1 MKKSF
6 IKIVTGFSCETI
18 AHKITRYINL
28 PKLLIMMSVF
38 DNNITLDLSYS
49 VSRDPWVFSQIS
61 VGVIR
66 SDLLKPGGPPHLGPP
81 GGGDVTTACN
91 FSGGKAKPAQ

>member
-1 MKKSF
+1 
-6 IKIVTGFSCETI
+6 
-18 AHKITRYINL
+18 
-28 PKLLIMMSVF
+28 MMSVF

-66 SDLLKPGGPPHLGPP
+66 SDLLKPGGPPHLGPRVAATSRRRVISVVARRNP
-81 GGGDVTTACN
+81 PSN
-91 FSGGKAKPAQ
+91 ERRKPLADI